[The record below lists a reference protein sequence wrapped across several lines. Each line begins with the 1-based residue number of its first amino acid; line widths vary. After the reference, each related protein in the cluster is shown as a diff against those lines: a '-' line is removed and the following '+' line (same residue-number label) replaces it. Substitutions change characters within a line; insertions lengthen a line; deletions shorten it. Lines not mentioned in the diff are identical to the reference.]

1 MKLPRNGVACTVL
14 SRAENS
20 VRRGAMAWATTPGS
34 KYRLWL
40 ETRKAPRL
48 GMRARWPRPITRRR
62 KMNTSNSRT
71 RNKVA

>member
-1 MKLPRNGVACTVL
+1 MGKAPRKRMKLPRNGVACTVL

-40 ETRKAPRL
+40 ETRKAPAGDPGQRL
-48 GMRARWPRPITRRR
+48 ADHFRR
-62 KMNTSNSRT
+62 KMKVSNR
-71 RNKVA
+71 